1 MVKQIGTNLNQILQQ
16 IPNGTVVTASW
27 LKEKGVSNS
36 LQKAYKENQ
45 WLKSFGTGA
54 FTKLNDSVDI
64 DGAIY
69 AIQEQLNLSFH
80 IGGIS
85 VLSEKYGINHN
96 IAFNRK
102 TYIYGFRGEKLPKW
116 FKDNYQNIEIVK
128 SEFLPMNIG
137 MQYFDNKD
145 FKINISTIERA
156 ILEMV
161 YLAPNKNSLNEIYQL
176 METISVLKPK
186 IMQELLENCT
196 NIKVKRLFLYIAEKL
211 NYQWFKKLDISK
223 IDLGTGKRTITKGGK
238 LDKKYNIV
246 IGDIEAI

>member
-16 IPNGTVVTASW
+16 IPNAAVVTALW
-27 LKEKGVSNS
+27 LKENGVSHR
-36 LQKAYKENQ
+36 LQKSYKENQ
-45 WLKSFGTGA
+45 WLKPFGIGA
-54 FTKLNDSVDI
+54 FTKLNDKVEI

-69 AIQEQLNLSFH
+69 ALQNQLNLSFH

-85 VLSEKYGINHN
+85 ALTLKHGINHN
-96 IAFNRK
+96 IAFDRK
-102 TYIYGFRGEKLPKW
+102 IYLYGVRGEKLPKW
-116 FKDNYQNIEIVK
+116 FRDNYQNIEIIK

-145 FKINISTIERA
+145 FKIKISTIERA
-156 ILEMV
+156 ILEMI
-161 YLAPNKNSLNEIYQL
+161 YLAPDKNSLNEIYQL

-211 NYQWFKKLDISK
+211 NYQWFKKLDISR